1 MKGMDPTTKGP
12 SYLTLRLLCANA
24 VGMVAFLLAFL
35 VVGEFGVAII
45 AAVLVGAI
53 GYVASSAVVDY
64 AAAGGGGPSS

>member
-1 MKGMDPTTKGP
+1 MSSTTREP

-35 VVGEFGVAII
+35 VAREFAVAMV

-53 GYVASSAVVDY
+53 GYVASSVVVEY
-64 AAAGGGGPSS
+64 ASADDGGP